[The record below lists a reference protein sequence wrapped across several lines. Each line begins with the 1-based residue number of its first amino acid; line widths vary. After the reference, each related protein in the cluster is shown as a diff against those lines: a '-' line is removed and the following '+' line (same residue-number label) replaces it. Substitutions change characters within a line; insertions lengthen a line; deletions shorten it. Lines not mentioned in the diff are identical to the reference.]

1 MKEKLLKLIR
11 QLDPEIQAIVA
22 EVIELERD
30 YLDYLKP
37 RGLKEN
43 IRDVI
48 DKYARYDLGDERG
61 KK

>member
-1 MKEKLLKLIR
+1 MKEKLLILIR

-37 RGLKEN
+37 RGVKEN

-48 DKYARYDLGDERG
+48 DKYAKYGLGEEERE
-61 KK
+61 K